1 MTLEKEQFS
10 DQKTVRESVKLFIVA
25 GEASGDIH
33 AAALVREISNILPS
47 LQISL
52 AGTGGASL
60 SALGQKQ
67 LATIAELAVIGFV
80 GAVKKLPFFLRLASR
95 LESDIAQNPPDIILL
110 IDYTGFNLRFAK
122 RVKKYNIPVVQFTA
136 PQVWIWHYSRVKT
149 LAKYFDKVLCLLP
162 FEEELLKKEGVKAV
176 YIGHP
181 ATDSLIITSPDRE
194 SFLIRFGLSA
204 DKPVIAIA
212 PGSRLKEINYLM
224 PVIIAAVGALK
235 AEGFAANFILAKAN
249 SIPLE
254 LIKSYI
260 PSDLDIKIV
269 EGETP
274 TIFNYADLIWIC
286 SGTATLEAG
295 ILGTPMVILYKA
307 PRLDVLIIKLLTK
320 LRLIALPNII
330 LGKEAVPEVTDKKCT
345 PENLIKKTKEL
356 LDKNEEY
363 RLALA
368 PLKEMFADHPLENA
382 AREILT
388 SFLYTKY

>member
-1 MTLEKEQFS
+1 MTLDNERLFN
-10 DQKTVRESVKLFIVA
+10 QKTLKLFIVA

-33 AAALVREISNILPS
+33 AAALVREIAAVSPS
-47 LQISL
+47 LQIYL
-52 AGTGGASL
+52 AGTGGAAL
-60 SALGQKQ
+60 AELGQEQ
-67 LATIAELAVIGFV
+67 LATVAELAVIGFV

-95 LESDIAQNPPDIILL
+95 LESYIAQNPPDIILL

-122 RVKKYNIPVVQFTA
+122 RIKKYNIPVVQFTA
-136 PQVWIWHYSRVKT
+136 PQIWIWHYSRVKT

-162 FEEELLKKEGVKAV
+162 FEEDLLKKEGVKAV

-181 ATDSLIITSPDRE
+181 ATDSLIVTSPDRE
-194 SFLIRFGLSA
+194 SFLKRFGLSA

-212 PGSRLKEINYLM
+212 PGSRVKEIKYLM
-224 PVIIAAVGALK
+224 PVIIDAALTLK
-235 AEGFAANFILAKAN
+235 AEGFAADFILAKAN

-254 LIKSYI
+254 MIESYI
-260 PSDLDIKIV
+260 PSDLGITIA

-307 PRLDVLIIKLLTK
+307 PRLDVLIIKALTK

-330 LGKEAVPEVTDKKCT
+330 LGREAVPEVTDKRCT
-345 PENLIKKTKEL
+345 SENLIKKTKEI
-356 LDKNEEY
+356 LDKKEEY
-363 RLALA
+363 RRALA
-368 PLKEMFADHPLENA
+368 PLKDMFADRRPLKNA
-382 AREILT
+382 ARETLELI
-388 SFLYTKY
+388 K